1 MKIWKILFN
10 PIAYYSEKKL
20 LVFGILSAVIGAFL
34 AYATNS
40 RHDSFLHL
48 STVSN
53 TEWWHSFIDLLIIMV
68 CTFVF
73 LFAAG
78 KIVNTKTRAID
89 ILNTI
94 LVAYIPFYLASLTN
108 INGKMDRAVSEIMEI
123 MSNSEFTISTGTMIY
138 LTITGFISILI
149 LIWVIALLYNGFKTA
164 TNAKGVKAII
174 LFILALVLSTIL
186 TNFTPI
192 I

>member
-20 LVFGILSAVIGAFL
+20 LVFGILSAVIGAIL

-53 TEWWHSFIDLLIIMV
+53 TEWWYSLVDLVTIMLIV
-68 CTFVF
+68 FVF
-73 LFAAG
+73 LFVAG

-94 LVAYIPFYLASLTN
+94 LVAYIPFYLVSLTN
-108 INGKMDRAVSEIMEI
+108 INGRMDRAVNELMEI
-123 MSNSEFTISTGTMIY
+123 LSNSEFIIPTGTMIY
-138 LTITGFISILI
+138 LIVTGFISVLI

-164 TNAKGVKAII
+164 ANAKGVKAII
-174 LFILALVLSTIL
+174 LFVLALILSTVL